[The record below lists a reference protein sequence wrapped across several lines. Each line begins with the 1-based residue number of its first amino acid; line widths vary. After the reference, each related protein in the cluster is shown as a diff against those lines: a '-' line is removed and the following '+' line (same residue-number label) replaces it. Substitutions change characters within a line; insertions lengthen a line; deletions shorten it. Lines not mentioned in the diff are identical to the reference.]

1 MCRNGRCPTD
11 TELLTPAGAKSA
23 KCPGRVTAS
32 DGLLGIFAAM
42 RPALLR
48 YLAARGAGAAEAED
62 VLQDVYLTL
71 HDGHTGPIAEPRAYL
86 YRTATNRLL
95 DHRRAGARR
104 SQRERSWVELNSG
117 TAIDE
122 DGRPSAEAVLLGRE
136 QLAIVERHLAQLPE
150 RTTEIFRRFR
160 VGGEA
165 QRVIAGEL
173 GISVSAVEKHL
184 QTAYRAVTAAKAALD
199 AEPVARRRLIVEGN
213 DDDG

>member
-1 MCRNGRCPTD
+1 M
-11 TELLTPAGAKSA
+11 
-23 KCPGRVTAS
+23 TAS

-48 YLAARGAGAAEAED
+48 YLSARGAGAAEAED

-71 HDGHTGPIAEPRAYL
+71 HDGLTGPVAEPRAYL

-95 DHRRAGARR
+95 DSRRAGARR
-104 SQRERSWVELNSG
+104 SKRESIWVELNSG
-117 TAIDE
+117 TTIEE

-136 QLAIVERHLAQLPE
+136 RLGIVEHHLGQLPE
-150 RTTEIFRRFR
+150 RTVAIFRRFR

-165 QRVIAGEL
+165 QRAIASDL

-184 QTAYRAVTAAKAALD
+184 QTAYRAVMAAKAALD
-199 AEPVARRRLIVEGN
+199 AEPVASRRLIVEGSG
-213 DDDG
+213 DDV